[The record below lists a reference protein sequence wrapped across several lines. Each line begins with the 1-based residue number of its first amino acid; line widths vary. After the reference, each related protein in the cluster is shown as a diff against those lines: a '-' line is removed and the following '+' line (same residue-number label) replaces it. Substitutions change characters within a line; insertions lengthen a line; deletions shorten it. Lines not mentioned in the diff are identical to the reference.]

1 MVTNMTAE
9 ECVLLPF
16 KLWQPKQLLL
26 ISKDAKGKA
35 MVQSI
40 NMQRNDLVQLMT
52 ALTNMNPDMTA
63 FRLLTIIIVIWSDLP
78 PKKSA
83 LDLYAS

>member
-16 KLWQPKQLLL
+16 KLQQPKQLLL
-26 ISKDAKGKA
+26 ISKDAKGA

-63 FRLLTIIIVIWSDLP
+63 FRLLTIIIVMWSDLA